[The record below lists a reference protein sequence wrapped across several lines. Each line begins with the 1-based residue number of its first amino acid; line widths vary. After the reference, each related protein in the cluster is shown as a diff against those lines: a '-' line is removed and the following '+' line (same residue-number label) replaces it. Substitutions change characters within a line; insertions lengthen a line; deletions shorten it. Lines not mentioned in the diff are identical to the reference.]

1 MATLYK
7 KTGKKFFVGHR
18 PGVQRE
24 RWRGRNIKKKKR
36 AWRDLREREGLGY
49 LYASSLWMDEVCP
62 EAVTSFS
69 GLCVGMFPPSQAH
82 PKSDDFGFKL
92 EALFIHDTMTL

>member
-1 MATLYK
+1 M
-7 KTGKKFFVGHR
+7 
-18 PGVQRE
+18 
-24 RWRGRNIKKKKR
+24 
-36 AWRDLREREGLGY
+36 REREGLGY